1 MILTKELLQSANAC
15 TEGFKFGLDNNLING
30 DYDSAVQF
38 CNDNGQPEFGGWL
51 TDVKNTIEVW
61 RTAGLTFTEHQY
73 RFFNFGTNTFQIFE
87 SKAYG
92 ASVILLIAACLKA
105 TQTQILA
112 ATAKEL
118 GMEVLLELH
127 DETELGHICDEVDMV
142 GINNRSLKSFEV
154 DIQHSL
160 TLNNQLPP
168 GKLSIA
174 ESGIYSVETY
184 QLLKEK
190 GFNGFLMG
198 EYFMKKENPALEF
211 EQFTKAIKT
220 T

>member
-87 SKAYG
+87 SKDEAITILNS
-92 ASVILLIAACLKA
+92 AREDFKLLNKAFFSVVIENVNENGDAVWSFIDIDNYDK
-105 TQTQILA
+105 
-112 ATAKEL
+112 
-118 GMEVLLELH
+118 
-127 DETELGHICDEVDMV
+127 DENFQV
-142 GINNRSLKSFEV
+142 F
-154 DIQHSL
+154 
-160 TLNNQLPP
+160 NQLTGLHTKIF
-168 GKLSIA
+168 GKNNA
-174 ESGIYSVETY
+174 V
-184 QLLKEK
+184 QLRDQ
-190 GFNGFLMG
+190 FLND
-198 EYFMKKENPALEF
+198 YCAQQNWILEVNYINDQGDITSNW
-211 EQFTKAIKT
+211 EAMA
-220 T
+220 